1 MYKLIT
7 YLEFSQSETTSSTNF
22 GVVSLWLTANNWT
35 QWASCGSWEQ
45 ILRLLDTIL
54 ASTEFASWLIEPGPD
69 ESLPPLMVVGIW
81 YHIITLHHLD
91 KVFSTAN
98 KKKSRTISKKNIKEI
113 TSVIQNASIR
123 EMSNRNSIAT
133 FENIVFFIVFTWIL
147 VWISLVTIVTTFDYR
162 IWCIFTLRNYE
173 NHWKNMEKLILT
185 CRCWQNFSKK
195 KETSILSVRT
205 L

>member
-35 QWASCGSWEQ
+35 QWTSCGSWEQ

-98 KKKSRTISKKNIKEI
+98 KKKSWTISKKD
-113 TSVIQNASIR
+113 Q
-123 EMSNRNSIAT
+123 RNNLRHTKCINTRNVKSKQHCD
-133 FENIVFFIVFTWIL
+133 FWK
-147 VWISLVTIVTTFDYR
+147 Y
-162 IWCIFTLRNYE
+162 CIFHYFSVNSSMNFTCNSCNDIRLSYMM
-173 NHWKNMEKLILT
+173 HFYSEKLWKSLEKHGKT
-185 CRCWQNFSKK
+185 DTHMSMLAEFQ
-195 KETSILSVRT
+195 
-205 L
+205 